1 MKTEQVNQHLV
12 GMSYND
18 IVPKLSVVEDQG
30 DCCGYSSC
38 EQKEVIPSHVDVNNL
53 VLKDCVRISYEDEED
68 NYASGSRSVLNF
80 VFTDGNGDLIL
91 GYELS
96 AGSGSGW
103 EYGAWVELRLEDT
116 ALASESW

>member
-18 IVPKLSVVEDQG
+18 IVPKLEIVQDHG

-38 EQKEVIPSHVDVNNL
+38 EQKEVIPSHVDVDKL
-53 VLKDCVRISYEDEED
+53 VLRDCVRISYGDETMD
-68 NYASGSRSVLNF
+68 QFASGSRSVLNF
-80 VFTDGNGDLIL
+80 VFTDGSGDLIL

-103 EYGAWVELRLEDT
+103 GSGIVTGKQIGRAHV
-116 ALASESW
+116 